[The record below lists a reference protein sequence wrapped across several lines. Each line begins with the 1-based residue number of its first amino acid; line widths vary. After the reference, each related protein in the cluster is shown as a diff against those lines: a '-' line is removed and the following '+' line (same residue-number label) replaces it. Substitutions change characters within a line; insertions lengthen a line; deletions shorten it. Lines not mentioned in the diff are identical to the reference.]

1 MYIIVY
7 FPCVQFR
14 FATCLDV
21 IFMIVGTLA
30 ATVHGAALPL
40 LMLFFGDLI
49 NNFVYEAIS
58 SNFQRNLSLTFNV
71 SEASVDCSTVFPPFN
86 TSINGLIELASP
98 GARCILG
105 DEFTS
110 EINIIVFI
118 FVGIAGAVWIAA
130 YLQVG
135 LLQASAERQVQRIRL
150 SYYKAVLRQ
159 NIAWFDANPS
169 GEVASRVS
177 E

>member
-1 MYIIVY
+1 
-7 FPCVQFR
+7 
-14 FATCLDV
+14 
-21 IFMIVGTLA
+21 MILGTVA
-30 ATVHGAALPL
+30 ASVHGASLPL

-58 SNFQRNLSLTFNV
+58 SNIQSNLSMTFNV
-71 SEASVDCSTVFPPFN
+71 SVRDVNCFTVFPPAN
-86 TSINGLIELASP
+86 ITIGSIIEQVSP

-105 DEFTS
+105 DEFIS
-110 EINIIVFI
+110 EINVIVYI
-118 FVGIAGAVWIAA
+118 FLGIAGAVWIAA

-135 LLQASAERQVQRIRL
+135 LLQASAERQVQKIRL
-150 SYYKAVLRQ
+150 RYYKSVLRQ
-159 NIAWFDANPS
+159 NIAWFDENPS